1 MARADEAESRVNR
14 KYRRRIV
21 NAPVTEG
28 LVATFREDAQSIEIG
43 LRISPNAH
51 LVDSA
56 LRILNTV
63 GYAASMKKVDRPAMV
78 GIQSA
83 ALHLGT
89 ASERYGHTGRWTLTG
104 VEMEQVAHGLQE
116 CIRILG
122 KLDVRSLMAAFIVQ
136 GGK

>member
-1 MARADEAESRVNR
+1 MNR

-28 LVATFREDAQSIEIG
+28 LVATFREDAQAIEIG

-63 GYAASMKKVDRPAMV
+63 GYAASMKKVERPAMV
-78 GIQSA
+78 SIQSA

-89 ASERYGHTGRWTLTG
+89 VCERYGHTGQWTLTD
-104 VEMEQVAHGLQE
+104 VEMEQVMYGMQE
-116 CIRILG
+116 CVRILG
-122 KLDVRSLMAAFIVQ
+122 KLNVRSLMAAFIVQ